1 MDTCD
6 YLVDSYFPLHSERS
20 KYEPAYAEETATWER
35 VKCERF
41 LDARH
46 SSLLTRTLWMPG
58 SRWQQLNSYGEF
70 CVLRHKR
77 NVEAKER
84 KLALTH

>member
-20 KYEPAYAEETATWER
+20 KHEPVYAEETATWER

-58 SRWQQLNSYGEF
+58 SRWQQLNSYGEL
-70 CVLRHKR
+70 CVLRNKR
-77 NVEAKER
+77 IMDAKESR
-84 KLALTH
+84 LMRAH